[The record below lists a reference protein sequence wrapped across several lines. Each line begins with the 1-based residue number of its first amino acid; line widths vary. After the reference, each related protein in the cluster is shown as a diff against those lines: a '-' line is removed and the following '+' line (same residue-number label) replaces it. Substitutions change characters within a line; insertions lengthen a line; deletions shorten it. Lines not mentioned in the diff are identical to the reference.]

1 MTGQLGFSGAGDLVT
16 GNLGTRY
23 SERPTISFSLLGGEA
38 FQRRMLQPIELVALA
53 VIAESGWRGERL
65 LRMCVEE
72 MNGLRNLPT
81 ASGPTPVV
89 ISDPRPFLEAVGLIQ
104 KLSDEQL
111 VNFHFSSHRE
121 PISPVF
127 ALERVDGDHAV
138 AAVTAGAEF
147 ESAPTGQG
155 MVLVVEKRKLE
166 MRFAPRSR
174 ASAEAARLREV
185 LKLNPKRMRFE
196 LVALEDSDYDPF
208 EPDKTMDEIALDTRS
223 LIGVLYYLSHGIE
236 AASEDVEAEV
246 ITSTVMGGG
255 ELFEWTELLDGL
267 FRVESSDGVPERAAV
282 AARHR
287 GRWFY
292 IDDSDQSSKSTFNLL
307 SQLFTLQA
315 GEVEAVKPVLT
326 LPVGAP

>member
-38 FQRRMLQPIELVALA
+38 FQRRMLQPI
-53 VIAESGWRGERL
+53 
-65 LRMCVEE
+65 
-72 MNGLRNLPT
+72 
-81 ASGPTPVV
+81 
-89 ISDPRPFLEAVGLIQ
+89 
-104 KLSDEQL
+104 
-111 VNFHFSSHRE
+111 
-121 PISPVF
+121 
-127 ALERVDGDHAV
+127 
-138 AAVTAGAEF
+138 
-147 ESAPTGQG
+147 
-155 MVLVVEKRKLE
+155 
-166 MRFAPRSR
+166 
-174 ASAEAARLREV
+174 
-185 LKLNPKRMRFE
+185 E